1 MTDADMDGGHIT
13 TLLLTF
19 FYRYMRPIVEQGH
32 LYIAQPPLY
41 RIMIGREKKG
51 EYLYNDAAL
60 QVKIAQ
66 ANKEGKKYEIQRFK
80 GLGEM
85 NADQLWETTMN
96 PELRVLKH
104 VGIEDLIDANNV
116 FDALMGIEV
125 GPRKLFIQENAR
137 FAEISV

>member
-1 MTDADMDGGHIT
+1 
-13 TLLLTF
+13 
-19 FYRYMRPIVEQGH
+19 
-32 LYIAQPPLY
+32 
-41 RIMIGREKKG
+41 
-51 EYLYNDAAL
+51 
-60 QVKIAQ
+60 
-66 ANKEGKKYEIQRFK
+66 
-80 GLGEM
+80 
-85 NADQLWETTMN
+85 MN